1 MKYKTVGV
9 TLGHK
14 LLIRKRETAF
24 DKKRSISTG
33 ITDEFSD
40 HTEMKSHEF
49 AAFQK
54 RMFQQLKKDRKRHRM
69 MLFITFIITLLL
81 IIGFLIFW
89 NTYDFDLLNS
99 SEFH

>member
-33 ITDEFSD
+33 ITEDFSD

-54 RMFQQLKKDRKRHRM
+54 RMFRQRKKDRKRRRII
-69 MLFITFIITLLL
+69 LFITFIITLLL
-81 IIGFLIFW
+81 IIGFVIFW
-89 NTYDFDLLNS
+89 NTYDFDLLKS
-99 SEFH
+99 SEF

>member
-14 LLIRKRETAF
+14 LLIRKRESAF

-33 ITDEFSD
+33 VTDEFSD
-40 HTEMKSHEF
+40 HTAMKSHEF

-54 RMFQQLKKDRKRHRM
+54 RMFYQRKKDRKRRRM
-69 MLFITFIITLLL
+69 VLLITFIITLF
-81 IIGFLIFW
+81 IVIGFLLFW
-89 NTYDFDLLNS
+89 KTFDFDLWKS
-99 SEFH
+99 SEF